1 MMPHPVV
8 RLLVWGVAAV
18 AAQFA
23 AGPSLAVLVAVSFGV
38 AAAFARVRLV
48 RLLRRSRWLLLALFS
63 LFAWA
68 TPGVL
73 LVPNMASMSPTVD
86 GLFLGATHLG
96 RLIVVLASLALLL
109 QVTPPEDL
117 VGAFFKLLA
126 PLTSF
131 GVDRGRIA
139 VRLLLV
145 IEYVESAQ
153 PHTWRDWL
161 EPSAAASAR
170 TAIVLR
176 HAPLSARDGVAL
188 LVALVLGGLF
198 ACVP

>member
-1 MMPHPVV
+1 MPHPVV

-18 AAQFA
+18 VAQLA
-23 AGPSLAVLVAVSFGV
+23 AGPSLLVLVVVSAGG
-38 AAAFARVRLV
+38 ASAFAHLRFW
-48 RLLRRSRWLLLALFS
+48 RLLRRTRWLLLALFS

-73 LVPNMASMSPTVD
+73 LLPEIGSLSPTVD
-86 GLFLGATHLG
+86 GLILGATHLG

-109 QVTPPEDL
+109 HTTSSEEL
-117 VGAFFKLLA
+117 VGAFFSLLA
-126 PLTSF
+126 PLNSL

-153 PHTWRDWL
+153 PRAWRDWL
-161 EPSAAASAR
+161 DPAATPGTRS
-170 TAIVLR
+170 AIVLR
-176 HAPLSARDGVAL
+176 HVPLSARDGVTL
-188 LVALVLGGLF
+188 FLALVLGGLF
-198 ACVP
+198 ACAP

>member
-1 MMPHPVV
+1 MLHPVV

-18 AAQFA
+18 VAQLA
-23 AGPSLAVLVAVSFGV
+23 AGPSLVLLVAVSAGM
-38 AAAFARVRLV
+38 AGAFARLRFW
-48 RLLRRSRWLLLALFS
+48 RLLQRTRWLLLAIFL

-73 LVPNMASMSPTVD
+73 LLPHIAAMSPTVD
-86 GLFLGATHLG
+86 GLILGATHLG

-109 QVTPPEDL
+109 RTTSSEDL
-117 VGAFFKLLA
+117 VAAFFSLLA
-126 PLTSF
+126 PLKSL

-153 PHTWRDWL
+153 PRTWRDWL
-161 EPSAAASAR
+161 DPAVAPPAR
-170 TAIVLR
+170 GAIVLR
-176 HAPLSARDGVAL
+176 HTPLSLRDAVAL
-188 LVALVLGGLF
+188 LLALALGGLF
-198 ACVP
+198 ACAT